1 MWRKKWPRSSDAALR
16 KLCPG
21 LTLPQE
27 CNIYQLMKDRDKFFP
42 ESRVRNWCYQI
53 LQGLAY
59 VHKHGYF
66 HRDMKPG
73 GS

>member
-1 MWRKKWPRSSDAALR
+1 
-16 KLCPG
+16 
-21 LTLPQE
+21 
-27 CNIYQLMKDRDKFFP
+27 MKDRDKFFP

-59 VHKHGYF
+59 VHKHGFF

-73 GS
+73 RRRQNVAEEGRHLCVGEGAVERGLVKTGM